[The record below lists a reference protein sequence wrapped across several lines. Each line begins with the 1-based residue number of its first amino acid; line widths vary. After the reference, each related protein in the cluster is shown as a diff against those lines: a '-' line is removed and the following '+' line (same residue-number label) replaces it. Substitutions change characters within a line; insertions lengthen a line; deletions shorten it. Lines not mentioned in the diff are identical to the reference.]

1 MEGLGMMTL
10 DVIGL
15 AGFNYEFDALN
26 PQKPPNE
33 LQHAFH
39 TIFKQPPKSNF
50 LRFLGA
56 FFPTLETLFVSRPT
70 SLSPNPLANMP

>member
-39 TIFKQPPKSNF
+39 TIASNY
-50 LRFLGA
+50 
-56 FFPTLETLFVSRPT
+56 
-70 SLSPNPLANMP
+70 